1 MRELTVLSFPFQ
13 LVFPADSD
21 FAEYLGVAPVD
32 LRVLDEVHCLFPPN
46 RSFLVPS
53 KVSPA
58 PVRSRSSS
66 RLSPSVLGARRV
78 PGTWTQCYKT
88 F

>member
-21 FAEYLGVAPVD
+21 FAEYLGVAPVG
-32 LRVLDEVHCLFPPN
+32 LKVLDEVHCLFPPD
-46 RSFLVPS
+46 RSFSVPP

-58 PVRSRSSS
+58 LVRSRSSS
-66 RLSPSVLGARRV
+66 RPSPSASGARRV
-78 PGTWTQCYKT
+78 PGTWTKFYKT